1 MNVNIEN
8 NAGTVIA
15 NPEGRLDFGASASFQ
30 SLLEKTI
37 AGEGG
42 KPRALLVDCSN
53 LEYVSSAG
61 LRAFLVAA
69 RSAKS
74 AGVGFGVSSLK
85 PGVREVFDVSGFGRI
100 IAVHADRATALAA
113 LSA

>member
-8 NAGTVIA
+8 NAGILIA
-15 NPEGRLDFGASASFQ
+15 NPEGRLDFGASANFQ
-30 SLLEKTI
+30 SLLEKSI
-37 AGEGG
+37 AGDGS
-42 KPRALLVDCSN
+42 KPRALLVDCSS

-61 LRAFLVAA
+61 LRAFLVGA

-74 AGVGFGVSSLK
+74 AGVGFGVCNLK

-100 IAVHADRATALAA
+100 IAVHADRAAALAA